1 LTVEVTVPSLAKINL
16 HLRVLHKRNDGYH
29 ELRSLFQTISLKD
42 KLDIRFERAGRSEI
56 RLDSSV
62 DIPDNLVL
70 RAANLVLEELK
81 VKARVNFRLH
91 KNIPMGAGLGGG
103 SSNAAAVLMA
113 LPALAGKRVP
123 MSRLLEWAGR
133 LGSDVPFFLLGGTAV
148 AIGRGTELYPLE
160 DQPRRHLVLVS
171 TGVHVSTRDAYQRL
185 GRKTLTPAVTSTLT
199 SGSDLPI
206 LREFQTI
213 AWTLD
218 RSDLRQIPFANDF
231 EKPVFET
238 HGEIAAVVRRLRR
251 AGAKPVL
258 MTGSGS
264 AVFAVV
270 ETAAHAKSA
279 AQLFSPGQAF
289 PSRFVDRRQYRALW
303 IRALGAAA
311 GASCFASPE

>member
-1 LTVEVTVPSLAKINL
+1 MEVTVPSLAKINL
-16 HLRVLHKRNDGYH
+16 DLRVLHKRNDGYH

-42 KLDIRFERAGRSEI
+42 TVNIRFESARRSEFL
-56 RLDSSV
+56 LDSSV

-70 RAANLVLEELK
+70 RAANLVGEELNI
-81 VKARVNFRLH
+81 KARVHFRLR

-103 SSNAAAVLMA
+103 SSNAAAVLIA
-113 LPALAGKRVP
+113 LPALARKRIP
-123 MSRLLEWAGR
+123 MGRSIDWAER

-148 AIGRGTELYPLE
+148 GMGRGTELYPLE
-160 DQPRRHLVLVS
+160 DQPRRHVLVVS
-171 TGVHVSTRDAYQRL
+171 TGVHVSTVDAYKRL
-185 GRKTLTPAVTSTLT
+185 GRETVTSTLT
-199 SGSDLPI
+199 SPLDLPI

-238 HGEIAAVVRRLRR
+238 HGEIPSVVRKLRR

-264 AVFAVV
+264 AVFAIF
-270 ETAAHAKSA
+270 ETAAQAKTA
-279 AQLFSPGQAF
+279 AQLFPPGNAF
-289 PSRFVDRRQYRALW
+289 PSRFVDRRQYRNLW
-303 IRALGAAA
+303 SRALGSVA
-311 GASCFASPE
+311 GASCLATPE